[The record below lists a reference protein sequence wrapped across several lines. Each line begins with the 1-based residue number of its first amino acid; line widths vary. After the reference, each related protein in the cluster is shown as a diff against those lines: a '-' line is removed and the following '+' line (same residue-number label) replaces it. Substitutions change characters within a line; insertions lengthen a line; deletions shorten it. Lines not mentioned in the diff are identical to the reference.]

1 MAATCKPW
9 RKASEDTDP
18 ADSLHSCEDITVCC
32 CGGPGKLIYPQSHTN
47 GFWESPLGIPL
58 ELRTTMILFLL
69 LVSLS
74 ALSIGL
80 S

>member
-1 MAATCKPW
+1 MAATCKAW
-9 RKASEDTDP
+9 RKASEETDP
-18 ADSLHSCEDITVCC
+18 ADSLHKCEEINVCC
-32 CGGPGKLIYPQSHTN
+32 YSGPSKLIYPQSHTN
-47 GFWESPLGIPL
+47 GFWESPLGTPL